1 MKACPNCTN
10 PIVEGV
16 PFCPECG
23 ARIAAPTLA
32 VLQDRYE
39 LTQKLG
45 QGGMG
50 AVFLASDRRLSTVRW
65 AVKELTDALIT
76 DPQERQQ
83 ASEAFRREAELL
95 ASLKH
100 PNLPRVTDHFTEE
113 GKSYLVM
120 ELVEGE
126 SLQSFIQREGLPRSL
141 PEVLGWVDQLCEVLH
156 YLHSQRPPI
165 IFRDLKPSNIMLTPK
180 GQLKLIDFGI
190 ARLFKPGQAADTQAF
205 GTMGY
210 SAPEQ
215 YGRGQTDQRS
225 DIYSLAVVIHQLLTG
240 YDPSNTPFRI
250 PAAAQLNPEIP
261 VAFSDALERAMHN
274 DRAQRFADIPALRE
288 ALRTSGNLEPI
299 PNVEAKT
306 PVAPP
311 APLNDV
317 PTGTSVARVAA
328 WIGLASIAWMG
339 FAFMLMAIGNL
350 MVNPDN
356 TITDFGM
363 ILGIPPLVSGPIAS
377 LIGIISLFKPQT
389 KMYTHGNRDAA
400 FAISS
405 GVITLFMC
413 CGMLFLVPTP

>member
-1 MKACPNCTN
+1 MNPCPNCTN
-10 PIVEGV
+10 PVAEGIA
-16 PFCPECG
+16 FCPECG
-23 ARIAAPTLA
+23 ARITAPTLA
-32 VLQDRYE
+32 ILQNRYE

-50 AVFLASDRRLSTVRW
+50 AVFQASDRRLSTVRW

-100 PNLPRVTDHFTEE
+100 PNLPRVTDHFTED

-126 SLQSFIQREGLPRSL
+126 SLQSFIQREGLPRPL
-141 PEVLGWVDQLCEVLH
+141 PEVFAWVEQLCEVLH

-165 IFRDLKPSNIMLTPK
+165 IFRDLKPSNIMLTPT

-250 PAAAQLNPEIP
+250 PAAAQLNPAVPTALSE
-261 VAFSDALERAMHN
+261 VLERAMHN

-288 ALRTSGNLEPI
+288 ALRTSGNLNPNPSVEI
-299 PNVEAKT
+299 PT
-306 PVAPP
+306 PAASP
-311 APLNDV
+311 APA
-317 PTGTSVARVAA
+317 PEGGISTSR
-328 WIGLASIAWMG
+328 IAFWMG
-339 FAFMLMAIGNL
+339 VISMGWMVLAMA
-350 MVNPDN
+350 MVLLGELSGGD
-356 TITDFGM
+356 DSALAGFGLLLGM
-363 ILGIPPLVSGPIAS
+363 PPLILGPTAAVFAM
-377 LIGIISLFKPQT
+377 ISLFKPQST
-389 KMYTHGNRDAA
+389 PQSKQNAA
-400 FAISS
+400 VGIAA
-405 GVITLFMC
+405 GVFTTFLC
-413 CGMLFLVPTP
+413 CATMMMIV